1 MLVKD
6 VMNPAPLHVSGE
18 QSLQEAVTLMA
29 EHQQSC
35 LLVTQDNRPCGI
47 VTERDLTLAFAGF
60 FTQEEIL
67 PNTISDIMTCD
78 PVCIQDDLAFEE
90 ALALSRSRKLRHLPV
105 INDSGLLEGI
115 VTQST
120 LLEAFAKVIDDNSE
134 LEQSMEELRLLS
146 LEDPLMHIGNRRA
159 MEVDLNFTQAE
170 FKRHG
175 KIYSLA
181 LLDIDFF
188 KKYNDRYGH
197 QEGDTALKQVAQ
209 VVKDELRSAD
219 RVYRYG
225 GEELLVLMPETDALS
240 AEKCIDR
247 IRQTLEA
254 KSITHQ
260 DSSFGVLTLS
270 AGTSAGPN
278 ENWPKMVE
286 TADQALY
293 QAKNSGRN
301 KVCAAT

>member
-6 VMNPAPLHVSGE
+6 VMNPSPLHVSGE

-35 LLVTQDNRPCGI
+35 LLVTHNKQPCGI
-47 VTERDLTLAFAGF
+47 VTERDLTLAFADF
-60 FTQEEIL
+60 FTNKENL
-67 PNTISDIMTCD
+67 PQAISDIMTQHL
-78 PVCIQDDLAFEE
+78 VCIQEDLDFKE

-105 INDSGLLEGI
+105 INDSGELKGI

-120 LLEAFAKVIDDNSE
+120 LLEAFAKVIDENSE

-159 MEVDLNFTQAE
+159 MEVDLKFTQAE
-170 FKRHG
+170 FERHG
-175 KIYSLA
+175 KVYSVA
-181 LLDIDFF
+181 LLDIDYF
-188 KKYNDRYGH
+188 KKFNDRYGH
-197 QEGDTALKQVAQ
+197 QAGDSALKQVAQ

-225 GEELLVLMPETDALS
+225 GEELLVLMPETDAL
-240 AEKCIDR
+240 AAQKCIDR
-247 IRQTLEA
+247 IRKTLES
-254 KSITHQ
+254 KNITHQ

-270 AGTSAGPN
+270 AGSCAEPN
-278 ENWPKMVE
+278 DDWRAMVE
-286 TADQALY
+286 SADKALY

-301 KVCAAT
+301 RVCAA